1 MGRLWKKLAA
11 ILLAG
16 VLTGCSAPAEEMQQL
31 VERSLFAMNTYMTFT
46 AYGEDAQAALQ
57 EAEECI
63 QQVEGL
69 WSVTDEN
76 SEIYQANHSG
86 GQPVT
91 VSEETAEIISFALE
105 MAQRTG
111 GALDPTIY
119 PVLTAWGFTTDSKQV
134 PSQQQ
139 IAQLLEQVGYDRIQI
154 NGSELTVPDGMEL
167 DLGAVGKGYTADLVT
182 EILRRHGV
190 TSALISLGGNIQSIG
205 SRPDGSDWRLG
216 IRAPWESGNLGVLT
230 VSDAAVVT
238 SGGYENY
245 FDDEQ
250 GNIYWHILDPST
262 GYPAD
267 SGLQSV
273 TIVGREG
280 KMCDALSTAL
290 FVMGAQSAEQYWRE
304 NGGFEMLLVTDSG
317 DKMQDSD
324 KNEINTKVAALR
336 ETLKNGTVDQIKAGM
351 DDLQKAVYAVSEKL
365 YQQAAPQGGQPGQQ
379 PPYQGGNPGD
389 NGGNNGGDG
398 NVYDA
403 DYKEVD

>member
-11 ILLAG
+11 LLLAG
-16 VLTGCSAPAEEMQQL
+16 VLTGCSAPAEEMQQP

-69 WSVTDEN
+69 WSVTDED

-139 IAQLLEQVGYDRIQI
+139 IAQLLEQVGYDRIQL

-190 TSALISLGGNIQSIG
+190 TSALISLGGNIQAIG

-250 GNIYWHILDPST
+250 GNIYWHILDPFT

-280 KMCDALSTAL
+280 KMCDALSTSL
-290 FVMGAQSAEQYWRE
+290 FVMGAQGAEQYWRE

-317 DKMQDSD
+317 EILITEGIAENFTL
-324 KNEINTKVAALR
+324 NEGRT
-336 ETLKNGTVDQIKAGM
+336 ETVRVL
-351 DDLQKAVYAVSEKL
+351 
-365 YQQAAPQGGQPGQQ
+365 QAAG
-379 PPYQGGNPGD
+379 
-389 NGGNNGGDG
+389 
-398 NVYDA
+398 
-403 DYKEVD
+403 

>member
-11 ILLAG
+11 ILLVG
-16 VLTGCSAPAEEMQQL
+16 VLTGCSAPAEEMQQP

-69 WSVTDEN
+69 WSVTDED

-190 TSALISLGGNIQSIG
+190 TSALISLGGNIQAIG

-317 DKMQDSD
+317 EILITEGIAEDFTL
-324 KNEINTKVAALR
+324 NEGRT
-336 ETLKNGTVDQIKAGM
+336 ETVRVL
-351 DDLQKAVYAVSEKL
+351 
-365 YQQAAPQGGQPGQQ
+365 QAAG
-379 PPYQGGNPGD
+379 
-389 NGGNNGGDG
+389 
-398 NVYDA
+398 
-403 DYKEVD
+403 

>member
-11 ILLAG
+11 FLLAG
-16 VLTGCSAPAEEMQQL
+16 VLTGCSAPAKEMQQP

-69 WSVTDEN
+69 WSVTDKD

-190 TSALISLGGNIQSIG
+190 TSALISLGGNIQAIG
-205 SRPDGSDWRLG
+205 SRPDGSDWHLG

-267 SGLQSV
+267 NGLQSV

-317 DKMQDSD
+317 EILITEGIAENFTL
-324 KNEINTKVAALR
+324 NEGRT
-336 ETLKNGTVDQIKAGM
+336 ETVRVL
-351 DDLQKAVYAVSEKL
+351 
-365 YQQAAPQGGQPGQQ
+365 QAAG
-379 PPYQGGNPGD
+379 
-389 NGGNNGGDG
+389 
-398 NVYDA
+398 
-403 DYKEVD
+403 

>member
-11 ILLAG
+11 LLLAG
-16 VLTGCSAPAEEMQQL
+16 VLTGCSAPAEEMQQP

-69 WSVTDEN
+69 WSVTDED

-139 IAQLLEQVGYDRIQI
+139 IAQLLEQVGYDRIRL
-154 NGSELTVPDGMEL
+154 NGTELTVPDGMEL

-190 TSALISLGGNIQSIG
+190 SSALISLGGNIQAIG

-317 DKMQDSD
+317 EILITEGIAENFTL
-324 KNEINTKVAALR
+324 NEGRT
-336 ETLKNGTVDQIKAGM
+336 ETVRVL
-351 DDLQKAVYAVSEKL
+351 
-365 YQQAAPQGGQPGQQ
+365 QAAG
-379 PPYQGGNPGD
+379 
-389 NGGNNGGDG
+389 
-398 NVYDA
+398 
-403 DYKEVD
+403 

>member
-11 ILLAG
+11 FLLAG
-16 VLTGCSAPAEEMQQL
+16 VLTGCSAPAKEMQQP

-69 WSVTDEN
+69 WSVTDED

-190 TSALISLGGNIQSIG
+190 TSALISLGGNIQAIG

-317 DKMQDSD
+317 EILITEGIAENFTL
-324 KNEINTKVAALR
+324 NEGRT
-336 ETLKNGTVDQIKAGM
+336 ETVRVL
-351 DDLQKAVYAVSEKL
+351 
-365 YQQAAPQGGQPGQQ
+365 QAAG
-379 PPYQGGNPGD
+379 
-389 NGGNNGGDG
+389 
-398 NVYDA
+398 
-403 DYKEVD
+403 

>member
-11 ILLAG
+11 LLLAG
-16 VLTGCSAPAEEMQQL
+16 VLTGCSAPAEEMQQP

-69 WSVTDEN
+69 WSVTDKD

-190 TSALISLGGNIQSIG
+190 TSALISLGGNIQAIG

-317 DKMQDSD
+317 EILITEGIAENFTL
-324 KNEINTKVAALR
+324 NEGRT
-336 ETLKNGTVDQIKAGM
+336 ETVRVL
-351 DDLQKAVYAVSEKL
+351 
-365 YQQAAPQGGQPGQQ
+365 QAAG
-379 PPYQGGNPGD
+379 
-389 NGGNNGGDG
+389 
-398 NVYDA
+398 
-403 DYKEVD
+403 

>member
-11 ILLAG
+11 FLLAG
-16 VLTGCSAPAEEMQQL
+16 VLTGCSAPAKEMQQP

-69 WSVTDEN
+69 WSVTDKD

-190 TSALISLGGNIQSIG
+190 TSALISLGGNIQAIG

-267 SGLQSV
+267 NGLQSV

-317 DKMQDSD
+317 EILITEGIAEDFTL
-324 KNEINTKVAALR
+324 NEGRT
-336 ETLKNGTVDQIKAGM
+336 ETVRVL
-351 DDLQKAVYAVSEKL
+351 
-365 YQQAAPQGGQPGQQ
+365 QAAG
-379 PPYQGGNPGD
+379 
-389 NGGNNGGDG
+389 
-398 NVYDA
+398 
-403 DYKEVD
+403 

>member
-1 MGRLWKKLAA
+1 
-11 ILLAG
+11 
-16 VLTGCSAPAEEMQQL
+16 
-31 VERSLFAMNTYMTFT
+31 
-46 AYGEDAQAALQ
+46 
-57 EAEECI
+57 
-63 QQVEGL
+63 
-69 WSVTDEN
+69 
-76 SEIYQANHSG
+76 
-86 GQPVT
+86 
-91 VSEETAEIISFALE
+91 

-139 IAQLLEQVGYDRIQI
+139 IAQLLEQVGYDRIQL
-154 NGSELTVPDGMEL
+154 NGTELTVPDGMEL

-190 TSALISLGGNIQSIG
+190 TSALISLGGNIQAIG

-290 FVMGAQSAEQYWRE
+290 FVMGAQGAEQYWRE

-317 DKMQDSD
+317 EILITEGIAEDFTL
-324 KNEINTKVAALR
+324 NEGRT
-336 ETLKNGTVDQIKAGM
+336 ETVRVL
-351 DDLQKAVYAVSEKL
+351 
-365 YQQAAPQGGQPGQQ
+365 QAAG
-379 PPYQGGNPGD
+379 
-389 NGGNNGGDG
+389 
-398 NVYDA
+398 
-403 DYKEVD
+403 

>member
-11 ILLAG
+11 FLLAG
-16 VLTGCSAPAEEMQQL
+16 VLTGCSAPAKEMQQP

-69 WSVTDEN
+69 WSVTDED

-139 IAQLLEQVGYDRIQI
+139 IAQLLEQVGYDRIQL

-190 TSALISLGGNIQSIG
+190 TSALISLGGNIQAIG

-317 DKMQDSD
+317 EILITEGIAENFTL
-324 KNEINTKVAALR
+324 NEGRT
-336 ETLKNGTVDQIKAGM
+336 ETVRVL
-351 DDLQKAVYAVSEKL
+351 
-365 YQQAAPQGGQPGQQ
+365 QAAG
-379 PPYQGGNPGD
+379 
-389 NGGNNGGDG
+389 
-398 NVYDA
+398 
-403 DYKEVD
+403 

>member
-11 ILLAG
+11 ILLVG
-16 VLTGCSAPAEEMQQL
+16 VLTGCSAPAEEMQQP

-69 WSVTDEN
+69 WSVTDKD

-139 IAQLLEQVGYDRIQI
+139 IAQLLEQVGYDRIQL

-190 TSALISLGGNIQSIG
+190 SSALISLGGNIQAIG

-317 DKMQDSD
+317 EILITEGIAENFTL
-324 KNEINTKVAALR
+324 NEGRT
-336 ETLKNGTVDQIKAGM
+336 ETVRVL
-351 DDLQKAVYAVSEKL
+351 
-365 YQQAAPQGGQPGQQ
+365 QAAG
-379 PPYQGGNPGD
+379 
-389 NGGNNGGDG
+389 
-398 NVYDA
+398 
-403 DYKEVD
+403 

>member
-16 VLTGCSAPAEEMQQL
+16 VLTGCSAPAEEMQQP

-69 WSVTDEN
+69 WSVTDED

-139 IAQLLEQVGYDRIQI
+139 IAQLLEQVGYDRIRL
-154 NGSELTVPDGMEL
+154 NGTELTVPDGMEL

-190 TSALISLGGNIQSIG
+190 TSALISLGGNIQAIG

-317 DKMQDSD
+317 EILITEGIAENFTL
-324 KNEINTKVAALR
+324 NEGRT
-336 ETLKNGTVDQIKAGM
+336 ETVRVL
-351 DDLQKAVYAVSEKL
+351 
-365 YQQAAPQGGQPGQQ
+365 QAAG
-379 PPYQGGNPGD
+379 
-389 NGGNNGGDG
+389 
-398 NVYDA
+398 
-403 DYKEVD
+403 

>member
-1 MGRLWKKLAA
+1 MGRLWKKLTAL
-11 ILLAG
+11 LLAG
-16 VLTGCSAPAEEMQQL
+16 ILTGCSAPAEEMQQP

-69 WSVTDEN
+69 WSVTDKD

-190 TSALISLGGNIQSIG
+190 TSALISLGGNIQAIG

-238 SGGYENY
+238 SGRYENY

-317 DKMQDSD
+317 EILITEGIAEDFTL
-324 KNEINTKVAALR
+324 NEGRT
-336 ETLKNGTVDQIKAGM
+336 ETVRVL
-351 DDLQKAVYAVSEKL
+351 
-365 YQQAAPQGGQPGQQ
+365 QAAG
-379 PPYQGGNPGD
+379 
-389 NGGNNGGDG
+389 
-398 NVYDA
+398 
-403 DYKEVD
+403 

>member
-11 ILLAG
+11 FLLAG
-16 VLTGCSAPAEEMQQL
+16 VLTGCSAPAEEMQQP

-69 WSVTDEN
+69 WSVTDED

-134 PSQQQ
+134 PSQQR
-139 IAQLLEQVGYDRIQI
+139 IAQLLEQVGYDRVQL

-190 TSALISLGGNIQSIG
+190 ASALISLGGNIQAIG

-317 DKMQDSD
+317 EILITEGIAEDFTL
-324 KNEINTKVAALR
+324 NEGRT
-336 ETLKNGTVDQIKAGM
+336 ETVRVL
-351 DDLQKAVYAVSEKL
+351 
-365 YQQAAPQGGQPGQQ
+365 QAAG
-379 PPYQGGNPGD
+379 
-389 NGGNNGGDG
+389 
-398 NVYDA
+398 
-403 DYKEVD
+403 

>member
-11 ILLAG
+11 FLLAG
-16 VLTGCSAPAEEMQQL
+16 VLTGCSAPAKEMQQP

-46 AYGEDAQAALQ
+46 VYGEDAQAALQ

-69 WSVTDEN
+69 WSVTDKD

-139 IAQLLEQVGYDRIQI
+139 IAQLLEQVGYDRIQL

-190 TSALISLGGNIQSIG
+190 SSALISLGGNIQAIG

-317 DKMQDSD
+317 EILITEGIAEDFTL
-324 KNEINTKVAALR
+324 NEGRT
-336 ETLKNGTVDQIKAGM
+336 ETVRVL
-351 DDLQKAVYAVSEKL
+351 
-365 YQQAAPQGGQPGQQ
+365 QAAG
-379 PPYQGGNPGD
+379 
-389 NGGNNGGDG
+389 
-398 NVYDA
+398 
-403 DYKEVD
+403 

>member
-11 ILLAG
+11 FLLAG
-16 VLTGCSAPAEEMQQL
+16 VLTGCSAPAEEMQQP

-69 WSVTDEN
+69 WSVTDED

-91 VSEETAEIISFALE
+91 VSEETAQIISFALE

-134 PSQQQ
+134 PSQQR
-139 IAQLLEQVGYDRIQI
+139 ITRLLEQVGYDRIRL
-154 NGSELTVPDGMEL
+154 NGTELTVPDGMEL

-190 TSALISLGGNIQSIG
+190 SSALISLGGNIQAIG

-317 DKMQDSD
+317 EILITEGIAEDFTL
-324 KNEINTKVAALR
+324 NEGRT
-336 ETLKNGTVDQIKAGM
+336 ETVRVL
-351 DDLQKAVYAVSEKL
+351 
-365 YQQAAPQGGQPGQQ
+365 QAAG
-379 PPYQGGNPGD
+379 
-389 NGGNNGGDG
+389 
-398 NVYDA
+398 
-403 DYKEVD
+403 

>member
-11 ILLAG
+11 LLLAG
-16 VLTGCSAPAEEMQQL
+16 VLTGCSAPAEEMQQP

-46 AYGEDAQAALQ
+46 VYGEDAQAALQ

-69 WSVTDEN
+69 WSVTDED

-317 DKMQDSD
+317 EILITEGIAENFTL
-324 KNEINTKVAALR
+324 NEGRT
-336 ETLKNGTVDQIKAGM
+336 ETVRVL
-351 DDLQKAVYAVSEKL
+351 
-365 YQQAAPQGGQPGQQ
+365 QAAG
-379 PPYQGGNPGD
+379 
-389 NGGNNGGDG
+389 
-398 NVYDA
+398 
-403 DYKEVD
+403 

>member
-11 ILLAG
+11 FLLAG
-16 VLTGCSAPAEEMQQL
+16 VLTGCSAPAEEMQQP

-46 AYGEDAQAALQ
+46 VYGEDAQAALQ

-69 WSVTDEN
+69 WSVTDED

-139 IAQLLEQVGYDRIQI
+139 ITRLLEQVGYDRIRL
-154 NGSELTVPDGMEL
+154 NGTELTVPDGMEL

-190 TSALISLGGNIQSIG
+190 TSALISLGGNIQAIG

-317 DKMQDSD
+317 EILITEGIAEDFTL
-324 KNEINTKVAALR
+324 NEGRT
-336 ETLKNGTVDQIKAGM
+336 ETVRVL
-351 DDLQKAVYAVSEKL
+351 
-365 YQQAAPQGGQPGQQ
+365 QAAG
-379 PPYQGGNPGD
+379 
-389 NGGNNGGDG
+389 
-398 NVYDA
+398 
-403 DYKEVD
+403 

>member
-11 ILLAG
+11 FLLAG
-16 VLTGCSAPAEEMQQL
+16 VLTGCSAPAEEMQQP

-69 WSVTDEN
+69 WSVTDED

-139 IAQLLEQVGYDRIQI
+139 IAQLLEQVGYDRIQL

-190 TSALISLGGNIQSIG
+190 TSALISLGGNIQAIG

-317 DKMQDSD
+317 EILITEGIAENFTL
-324 KNEINTKVAALR
+324 NEGRT
-336 ETLKNGTVDQIKAGM
+336 ETVRVL
-351 DDLQKAVYAVSEKL
+351 
-365 YQQAAPQGGQPGQQ
+365 QAAG
-379 PPYQGGNPGD
+379 
-389 NGGNNGGDG
+389 
-398 NVYDA
+398 
-403 DYKEVD
+403 

>member
-11 ILLAG
+11 FLLAG
-16 VLTGCSAPAEEMQQL
+16 VLTGCSAPAKEMQQP

-46 AYGEDAQAALQ
+46 VYGEDAQAALQ

-69 WSVTDEN
+69 WSVTDED

-139 IAQLLEQVGYDRIQI
+139 IAQLLEQVGYDRIQL
-154 NGSELTVPDGMEL
+154 NGTELTVPDGMEL

-190 TSALISLGGNIQSIG
+190 TSALISLGGNIQAIG
-205 SRPDGSDWRLG
+205 SRPDGSDWHLG

-273 TIVGREG
+273 TIVGKEG
-280 KMCDALSTAL
+280 RMCDALSTAL

-317 DKMQDSD
+317 EILITEGIAEDFTL
-324 KNEINTKVAALR
+324 NEGRT
-336 ETLKNGTVDQIKAGM
+336 ETVRVL
-351 DDLQKAVYAVSEKL
+351 
-365 YQQAAPQGGQPGQQ
+365 QAAS
-379 PPYQGGNPGD
+379 
-389 NGGNNGGDG
+389 
-398 NVYDA
+398 
-403 DYKEVD
+403 

>member
-11 ILLAG
+11 FLLAG
-16 VLTGCSAPAEEMQQL
+16 VLTGCSAPAKEMQQP

-46 AYGEDAQAALQ
+46 VYGEDAQAALQ

-69 WSVTDEN
+69 WSVTDED

-190 TSALISLGGNIQSIG
+190 SSALISLGGNIQAIG

-317 DKMQDSD
+317 EILITEGIAENFTL
-324 KNEINTKVAALR
+324 NEGRT
-336 ETLKNGTVDQIKAGM
+336 ETVRVL
-351 DDLQKAVYAVSEKL
+351 
-365 YQQAAPQGGQPGQQ
+365 QAAG
-379 PPYQGGNPGD
+379 
-389 NGGNNGGDG
+389 
-398 NVYDA
+398 
-403 DYKEVD
+403 

>member
-1 MGRLWKKLAA
+1 MGRLWKKLTAL
-11 ILLAG
+11 LLAG
-16 VLTGCSAPAEEMQQL
+16 ILTGCSAPAEEMQQP

-69 WSVTDEN
+69 WSVTDED

-139 IAQLLEQVGYDRIQI
+139 IAQLLEQVGYDRIRL
-154 NGSELTVPDGMEL
+154 NGTELTVPDGMEL

-190 TSALISLGGNIQSIG
+190 TSALISLGGNIQAIG

-317 DKMQDSD
+317 EILITEGIAEDFTL
-324 KNEINTKVAALR
+324 NEGRT
-336 ETLKNGTVDQIKAGM
+336 ETVRVL
-351 DDLQKAVYAVSEKL
+351 
-365 YQQAAPQGGQPGQQ
+365 QAAG
-379 PPYQGGNPGD
+379 
-389 NGGNNGGDG
+389 
-398 NVYDA
+398 
-403 DYKEVD
+403 

>member
-16 VLTGCSAPAEEMQQL
+16 ILTGCSAPAEEMQQP

-69 WSVTDEN
+69 WSVTDED

-317 DKMQDSD
+317 EILITEGIAENFTL
-324 KNEINTKVAALR
+324 NEGRT
-336 ETLKNGTVDQIKAGM
+336 ETVRVL
-351 DDLQKAVYAVSEKL
+351 
-365 YQQAAPQGGQPGQQ
+365 QAAG
-379 PPYQGGNPGD
+379 
-389 NGGNNGGDG
+389 
-398 NVYDA
+398 
-403 DYKEVD
+403 

>member
-11 ILLAG
+11 LLLAG
-16 VLTGCSAPAEEMQQL
+16 VLTGCSAPAEEMQQP

-69 WSVTDEN
+69 WSVTDED

-139 IAQLLEQVGYDRIQI
+139 IAQLLEQVGYDRIRL
-154 NGSELTVPDGMEL
+154 NGTELTVPDGMEL

-190 TSALISLGGNIQSIG
+190 TSALISLGGNIQAIG

-317 DKMQDSD
+317 EILITEGIAEDFTL
-324 KNEINTKVAALR
+324 NEGCT
-336 ETLKNGTVDQIKAGM
+336 ETVRVL
-351 DDLQKAVYAVSEKL
+351 
-365 YQQAAPQGGQPGQQ
+365 QAAG
-379 PPYQGGNPGD
+379 
-389 NGGNNGGDG
+389 
-398 NVYDA
+398 
-403 DYKEVD
+403 

>member
-1 MGRLWKKLAA
+1 MGRLWKKLTAL
-11 ILLAG
+11 LLAG
-16 VLTGCSAPAEEMQQL
+16 ILTGCSAPAEEMQQP

-46 AYGEDAQAALQ
+46 VYGEDAQAALQ

-69 WSVTDEN
+69 WSVTDED

-317 DKMQDSD
+317 EILITEGIAEDFTL
-324 KNEINTKVAALR
+324 NEGRT
-336 ETLKNGTVDQIKAGM
+336 ETVRVL
-351 DDLQKAVYAVSEKL
+351 
-365 YQQAAPQGGQPGQQ
+365 QAAG
-379 PPYQGGNPGD
+379 
-389 NGGNNGGDG
+389 
-398 NVYDA
+398 
-403 DYKEVD
+403 

>member
-11 ILLAG
+11 FLLAG
-16 VLTGCSAPAEEMQQL
+16 VLTGCSAPAEEMQQP

-69 WSVTDEN
+69 WSVTDED

-139 IAQLLEQVGYDRIQI
+139 IAQLLEQVGYDRIQL
-154 NGSELTVPDGMEL
+154 NGTELTVPDGMEL

-190 TSALISLGGNIQSIG
+190 TSALISLGGNIQAIG

-317 DKMQDSD
+317 EILITEGIAENFTL
-324 KNEINTKVAALR
+324 NEGRT
-336 ETLKNGTVDQIKAGM
+336 ETVRVL
-351 DDLQKAVYAVSEKL
+351 
-365 YQQAAPQGGQPGQQ
+365 QAAG
-379 PPYQGGNPGD
+379 
-389 NGGNNGGDG
+389 
-398 NVYDA
+398 
-403 DYKEVD
+403 

>member
-1 MGRLWKKLAA
+1 MGRLWKKLTAL
-11 ILLAG
+11 LLAG
-16 VLTGCSAPAEEMQQL
+16 ILTGCSAPAEEMQQP

-69 WSVTDEN
+69 WSVTDED

-190 TSALISLGGNIQSIG
+190 TSALISLGGNIQAIG

-317 DKMQDSD
+317 EILITEGIAEDFTL
-324 KNEINTKVAALR
+324 NEGRT
-336 ETLKNGTVDQIKAGM
+336 ETVRVL
-351 DDLQKAVYAVSEKL
+351 
-365 YQQAAPQGGQPGQQ
+365 QAAG
-379 PPYQGGNPGD
+379 
-389 NGGNNGGDG
+389 
-398 NVYDA
+398 
-403 DYKEVD
+403 

>member
-1 MGRLWKKLAA
+1 MGRLWKKLTAL
-11 ILLAG
+11 LLAG
-16 VLTGCSAPAEEMQQL
+16 ILTGCSAPAEEMQQP

-69 WSVTDEN
+69 WSVTDED

-190 TSALISLGGNIQSIG
+190 SSALISLGGNIQAIG

-317 DKMQDSD
+317 EILITEGIAEDFTL
-324 KNEINTKVAALR
+324 NEGRT
-336 ETLKNGTVDQIKAGM
+336 ETVRVL
-351 DDLQKAVYAVSEKL
+351 
-365 YQQAAPQGGQPGQQ
+365 QAAG
-379 PPYQGGNPGD
+379 
-389 NGGNNGGDG
+389 
-398 NVYDA
+398 
-403 DYKEVD
+403 

>member
-1 MGRLWKKLAA
+1 MGRLWKKLTAL
-11 ILLAG
+11 LLAG
-16 VLTGCSAPAEEMQQL
+16 ILTGCSAPAEEMQQP

-46 AYGEDAQAALQ
+46 VYGEDAQAALQ

-69 WSVTDEN
+69 WSVTDKD

-190 TSALISLGGNIQSIG
+190 TSALISLGGNIQAIG

-317 DKMQDSD
+317 EILITEGIAENFTL
-324 KNEINTKVAALR
+324 NEGRT
-336 ETLKNGTVDQIKAGM
+336 ETVRVL
-351 DDLQKAVYAVSEKL
+351 
-365 YQQAAPQGGQPGQQ
+365 QAAG
-379 PPYQGGNPGD
+379 
-389 NGGNNGGDG
+389 
-398 NVYDA
+398 
-403 DYKEVD
+403 

>member
-11 ILLAG
+11 FLLAG
-16 VLTGCSAPAEEMQQL
+16 ILTGCSAPAEEMQQP

-69 WSVTDEN
+69 WSVTDED

-139 IAQLLEQVGYDRIQI
+139 IAQLLEQVGYDRIQL

-190 TSALISLGGNIQSIG
+190 TSALISLGGNIQAIG

-317 DKMQDSD
+317 EILITEGIAENFTL
-324 KNEINTKVAALR
+324 NEGRT
-336 ETLKNGTVDQIKAGM
+336 ETVRVL
-351 DDLQKAVYAVSEKL
+351 
-365 YQQAAPQGGQPGQQ
+365 QAAG
-379 PPYQGGNPGD
+379 
-389 NGGNNGGDG
+389 
-398 NVYDA
+398 
-403 DYKEVD
+403 

>member
-1 MGRLWKKLAA
+1 MGRLWKKLTAL
-11 ILLAG
+11 LLAG
-16 VLTGCSAPAEEMQQL
+16 ILTGCSAPAEEMQQP

-69 WSVTDEN
+69 WSVTDED

-139 IAQLLEQVGYDRIQI
+139 IAQLLEQVGYDRIQL
-154 NGSELTVPDGMEL
+154 NGTELTVPDGMEL

-190 TSALISLGGNIQSIG
+190 TSALISLGGNIRAIG

-317 DKMQDSD
+317 EILITEGIAENFTL
-324 KNEINTKVAALR
+324 NEGRT
-336 ETLKNGTVDQIKAGM
+336 ETVRVL
-351 DDLQKAVYAVSEKL
+351 
-365 YQQAAPQGGQPGQQ
+365 QAAG
-379 PPYQGGNPGD
+379 
-389 NGGNNGGDG
+389 
-398 NVYDA
+398 
-403 DYKEVD
+403 

>member
-11 ILLAG
+11 FLLAG
-16 VLTGCSAPAEEMQQL
+16 ILTGCSAPAEEMQQP

-46 AYGEDAQAALQ
+46 VYGEDAQAALQ

-69 WSVTDEN
+69 WSVTDED

-190 TSALISLGGNIQSIG
+190 TSALISLGGNIQAIG

-317 DKMQDSD
+317 EMLITEGIAENFTL
-324 KNEINTKVAALR
+324 NEGRT
-336 ETLKNGTVDQIKAGM
+336 ETVRVL
-351 DDLQKAVYAVSEKL
+351 
-365 YQQAAPQGGQPGQQ
+365 QAAG
-379 PPYQGGNPGD
+379 
-389 NGGNNGGDG
+389 
-398 NVYDA
+398 
-403 DYKEVD
+403 

>member
-11 ILLAG
+11 FLLAG
-16 VLTGCSAPAEEMQQL
+16 VLTGCSAPAKEMQQP

-69 WSVTDEN
+69 WSVTDED

-139 IAQLLEQVGYDRIQI
+139 IAQLLEQVGYDRIRL
-154 NGSELTVPDGMEL
+154 NGTELTVPDGMEL

-190 TSALISLGGNIQSIG
+190 SSALISLGGNIQAIG

-317 DKMQDSD
+317 EILITEGIAENFTL
-324 KNEINTKVAALR
+324 NEGRT
-336 ETLKNGTVDQIKAGM
+336 ETVRVL
-351 DDLQKAVYAVSEKL
+351 
-365 YQQAAPQGGQPGQQ
+365 QAAG
-379 PPYQGGNPGD
+379 
-389 NGGNNGGDG
+389 
-398 NVYDA
+398 
-403 DYKEVD
+403 